1 MIEQLIAEATECDFK
16 VALEIKKPKS
26 WLKSVSA
33 FSNGIGGTL
42 FFGVSDD
49 REPIGL
55 SDVQKDAEAISRL
68 IKERITPLP
77 QFILKPLQEDGK
89 NLLALEV
96 SSGRSTPY
104 YYKADGVMEAYIR
117 VGNESVI
124 APDYIVNELI
134 LKGTNQSFDT
144 LTTEAVKKD
153 YSFTL
158 LEATYL
164 ERTGLRFEPSDYV
177 SFGLADKNGFLT
189 NAGKL
194 MTDQHTVYNSRMF
207 CTRWNGLEKGS
218 IFDDALDDKE
228 YEGNLI
234 YLLKSGSEFIRNN
247 SKVRFV
253 KEAHYR
259 VDKPDYA
266 ERAVTEALVNALIHR
281 DYIVNELI
289 LKGTNQS
296 FDTLTTD
303 AVKKDYSF
311 TLLEATYLERTGLRF
326 EPSDYVSFGL
336 TDKNGLLTN
345 AGKLMTDQHTV
356 YNSRMFCTRWNGLE
370 KGSIFDDALD
380 DKEYEGNLIY
390 LLKSGSEFIRNNS
403 KVRFVKKAQYRVDKP
418 DYADRAVTEALV
430 NALIHRDYIVL
441 GSEIHIDMFDD
452 RVEITSPGGMFG
464 GGSIQEYDIY
474 SIRSMR
480 RNPVIADLF
489 HRMKYMERRGSGLR
503 KIVSETEKLP
513 GYTEA
518 YKPEFSSTATDFR
531 VILKNVNYNLEDDT
545 HQVIHQV
552 THQDIELSTVSK
564 QILAFC
570 TTPKSKKELA
580 VFCGFKDL
588 RNFTLKHINPL
599 LESGQLEMT
608 IPDKPKSRNQKY
620 ITVRSE

>member
-1 MIEQLIAEATECDFK
+1 M
-16 VALEIKKPKS
+16 
-26 WLKSVSA
+26 
-33 FSNGIGGTL
+33 
-42 FFGVSDD
+42 
-49 REPIGL
+49 
-55 SDVQKDAEAISRL
+55 
-68 IKERITPLP
+68 
-77 QFILKPLQEDGK
+77 
-89 NLLALEV
+89 
-96 SSGRSTPY
+96 
-104 YYKADGVMEAYIR
+104 
-117 VGNESVI
+117 
-124 APDYIVNELI
+124 NELI

-253 KEAHYR
+253 KEAQYR

-266 ERAVTEALVNALIHR
+266 E
-281 DYIVNELI
+281 
-289 LKGTNQS
+289 
-296 FDTLTTD
+296 
-303 AVKKDYSF
+303 
-311 TLLEATYLERTGLRF
+311 
-326 EPSDYVSFGL
+326 
-336 TDKNGLLTN
+336 
-345 AGKLMTDQHTV
+345 
-356 YNSRMFCTRWNGLE
+356 
-370 KGSIFDDALD
+370 
-380 DKEYEGNLIY
+380 
-390 LLKSGSEFIRNNS
+390 
-403 KVRFVKKAQYRVDKP
+403 
-418 DYADRAVTEALV
+418 RAVTEALV

-531 VILKNVNYNLEDDT
+531 VILKNVNYIMCGASAHDT
-545 HQVIHQV
+545 AHDAAHDTSVI
-552 THQDIELSTVSK
+552 SK
-564 QILAFC
+564 QNLLLEFC
-570 TTPKSKKELA
+570 ADPKSRDEMQAYIDVSSRSDFSKYY
-580 VFCGFKDL
+580 
-588 RNFTLKHINPL
+588 LKPL
-599 LESGQLEMT
+599 LSSGKLEMMF
-608 IPDKPKSRNQKY
+608 PDKPKSKNQKY
-620 ITVRSE
+620 TTVHSK

>member
-1 MIEQLIAEATECDFK
+1 M
-16 VALEIKKPKS
+16 
-26 WLKSVSA
+26 
-33 FSNGIGGTL
+33 
-42 FFGVSDD
+42 
-49 REPIGL
+49 
-55 SDVQKDAEAISRL
+55 
-68 IKERITPLP
+68 
-77 QFILKPLQEDGK
+77 
-89 NLLALEV
+89 
-96 SSGRSTPY
+96 
-104 YYKADGVMEAYIR
+104 
-117 VGNESVI
+117 
-124 APDYIVNELI
+124 
-134 LKGTNQSFDT
+134 
-144 LTTEAVKKD
+144 KKD

-177 SFGLADKNGFLT
+177 SFGLADKNGVLT

-253 KEAHYR
+253 KEAQYR

-266 ERAVTEALVNALIHR
+266 E
-281 DYIVNELI
+281 
-289 LKGTNQS
+289 
-296 FDTLTTD
+296 
-303 AVKKDYSF
+303 
-311 TLLEATYLERTGLRF
+311 
-326 EPSDYVSFGL
+326 
-336 TDKNGLLTN
+336 
-345 AGKLMTDQHTV
+345 
-356 YNSRMFCTRWNGLE
+356 
-370 KGSIFDDALD
+370 
-380 DKEYEGNLIY
+380 
-390 LLKSGSEFIRNNS
+390 
-403 KVRFVKKAQYRVDKP
+403 
-418 DYADRAVTEALV
+418 RAVTEALV

-531 VILKNVNYNLEDDT
+531 VILKNVNYYLNQKDLVSDQDCD
-545 HQVIHQV
+545 QVSDQDKS
-552 THQDIELSTVSK
+552 QDILHAVLDFCITKKSK
-564 QILAFC
+564 QEICSFI
-570 TTPKSKKELA
+570 
-580 VFCGFKDL
+580 GY
-588 RNFTLKHINPL
+588 RNLTYFTRKYLNPL
-599 LESGQLEMT
+599 LASGQLKMT
-608 IPDKPKSRNQKY
+608 IPDKPNSRKQKY
-620 ITVRSE
+620 ITVRSD

>member
-1 MIEQLIAEATECDFK
+1 
-16 VALEIKKPKS
+16 
-26 WLKSVSA
+26 
-33 FSNGIGGTL
+33 
-42 FFGVSDD
+42 
-49 REPIGL
+49 
-55 SDVQKDAEAISRL
+55 
-68 IKERITPLP
+68 
-77 QFILKPLQEDGK
+77 
-89 NLLALEV
+89 
-96 SSGRSTPY
+96 
-104 YYKADGVMEAYIR
+104 
-117 VGNESVI
+117 
-124 APDYIVNELI
+124 
-134 LKGTNQSFDT
+134 
-144 LTTEAVKKD
+144 
-153 YSFTL
+153 
-158 LEATYL
+158 
-164 ERTGLRFEPSDYV
+164 
-177 SFGLADKNGFLT
+177 
-189 NAGKL
+189 

-207 CTRWNGLEKGS
+207 CTRWNGLGKGS

-253 KEAHYR
+253 KEAQYR

-266 ERAVTEALVNALIHR
+266 E
-281 DYIVNELI
+281 
-289 LKGTNQS
+289 
-296 FDTLTTD
+296 
-303 AVKKDYSF
+303 
-311 TLLEATYLERTGLRF
+311 
-326 EPSDYVSFGL
+326 
-336 TDKNGLLTN
+336 
-345 AGKLMTDQHTV
+345 
-356 YNSRMFCTRWNGLE
+356 
-370 KGSIFDDALD
+370 
-380 DKEYEGNLIY
+380 
-390 LLKSGSEFIRNNS
+390 
-403 KVRFVKKAQYRVDKP
+403 
-418 DYADRAVTEALV
+418 RAVTEALV

-531 VILKNVNYNLEDDT
+531 VILKNVNYNLEGDT

-552 THQDIELSTVSK
+552 THQDIELSTMSK

-588 RNFTLKHINPL
+588 RNFTLKHISPL
-599 LESGQLEMT
+599 LASGQLEMT
-608 IPDKPKSRNQKY
+608 IPDKPKSRNQKCHNQQNCTILWGIGNKHSHAKQSNY
-620 ITVRSE
+620 RAEQTKHQTGYVDQPHAEPDKKRQHQNDRCSYNHQQAFQAKGLSCAAYGDRNLAQ